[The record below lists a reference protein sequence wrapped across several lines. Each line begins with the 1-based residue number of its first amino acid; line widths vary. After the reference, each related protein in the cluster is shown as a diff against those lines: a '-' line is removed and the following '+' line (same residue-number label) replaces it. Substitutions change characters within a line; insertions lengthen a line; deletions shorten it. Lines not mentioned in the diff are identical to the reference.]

1 MVEFGERMDLKG
13 AGDAEISE
21 TLRLLAQ
28 VLRRMVMP
36 CVEEGGGHS
45 ERAEHEDTKA
55 TSPHPHPPPLL
66 CLQEMHL
73 GVWTRS

>member
-13 AGDAEISE
+13 AGDAEISDD
-21 TLRLLAQ
+21 TQASGSGPW
-28 VLRRMVMP
+28 MVMP
-36 CVEEGGGHS
+36 CIEEGGGHS